1 MIRNLPASSY
11 PGGIDALIDRLR
23 QVPIFQSLC
32 EEQRALIGRA
42 ELLYAS
48 VGDKP
53 VTPGTL
59 ITDLWVHLDGAFNL
73 FLPTGNDRLLLSQSK
88 GNELVGESPLFTG
101 EPTRAELEITKDSTF
116 LRIPP
121 PDITELMTHCPEIRK
136 AIMGS
141 LAKRIQS
148 FQFTVMQREKMISI
162 GTLAAGLMH
171 ELNNPSAAAQR
182 SAAQLRQNLI
192 RMQQISLRLCESP
205 LTTDQLECLAHL
217 QQGIYGGAPAS
228 GLGTLEQSDREEKM
242 ADWLEQHGVENAWKL
257 APPLVGQGLTIED
270 LDCAQHELKGKVF
283 SDALNWLEALGSSMG
298 LLQTVEES
306 VSRITELVTAVKK
319 YSSGSVGDRNMD
331 VHDTLRSALLI
342 LGYKLRSKNIHLE
355 KKFAPSLPPL
365 HIATNGMPQVWTNL
379 LDNAIDAVPEGG
391 KILIETAVEP
401 GAITVAI
408 EDNGPGIPPDL
419 QNQIFDPFFTTKE
432 VGKGTG
438 LGLDI
443 VQRKVAKCG
452 GEILLES
459 RPGRTRFTVR
469 IPLTPA
475 EHPAPG
481 DVESTSAS
489 TGEPATATAGDQQSN

>member
-1 MIRNLPASSY
+1 MVRSEPASNY
-11 PGGIDALIDRLR
+11 PGGISALIERLR

-32 EEQRALIGRA
+32 EEETDLISRA
-42 ELLYAS
+42 ELLHAS
-48 VGDKP
+48 VGEKP
-53 VTPGTL
+53 IVPGMP
-59 ITDLWVHLDGAFNL
+59 ITELWVHLDGAFNL
-73 FLPTGNDRLLLSQSK
+73 YLQTGNDRLLLSHSK

-101 EPTRAELEITKDSTF
+101 EPTRGELEVVQDSTF
-116 LRIPP
+116 LRIPLE
-121 PDITELMTHCPEIRK
+121 DLGEMMRDCPEIRK
-136 AIMGS
+136 AIMSS

-182 SAAQLRQNLI
+182 SAAQLRQNLV

-205 LTTDQLECLAHL
+205 LSPEQLECLAAL
-217 QQGIYGGAPAS
+217 QQGLYVGTPAAA
-228 GLGTLEQSDREEKM
+228 LGTLEQSDREEKM
-242 ADWLEQHGVENAWKL
+242 AEWLEQHGVENAWKL

-270 LDCAQHELKGKVF
+270 LDCAQHELHGKVF

-355 KKFAPSLPPL
+355 KRFAASLPPL
-365 HIATNGMPQVWTNL
+365 HVATNGMPQVWTNL

-391 KILIETAVEP
+391 KILIETEAEP
-401 GAITVAI
+401 GAILVSI
-408 EDNGPGIPPDL
+408 EDNGPGIPPEL
-419 QNQIFDPFFTTKE
+419 QKQIFDPFFTTKE

-469 IPLTPA
+469 IPVTEPNG
-475 EHPAPG
+475 PG
-481 DVESTSAS
+481 PESAGKVSAT
-489 TGEPATATAGDQQSN
+489 TGQKTN